1 MHTAP
6 VFYTASLV
14 EFCARRIP
22 TGGGGRMIGEID
34 VLYWIRL
41 VETLEEKERKELQ
54 GDAFRL
60 VNAILYRTSKAVIA

>member
-1 MHTAP
+1 
-6 VFYTASLV
+6 
-14 EFCARRIP
+14 
-22 TGGGGRMIGEID
+22 MIGEID

-60 VNAILYRTSKAVIA
+60 VNAILYRTSKAVIV